1 MKAPS
6 NSFIATK
13 NATDLLCSRPVRDD
27 SKSVS
32 YVGVAGGILA
42 VIAYILRMISRLPT
56 FGGQLGW
63 DDALMTFAI
72 LEVIPLTVF
81 SVICKEIALSSS
93 FQTY

>member
-1 MKAPS
+1 M
-6 NSFIATK
+6 
-13 NATDLLCSRPVRDD
+13 
-27 SKSVS
+27 
-32 YVGVAGGILA
+32 AGGILA

-81 SVICKEIALSSS
+81 SVICKEIPYPRAFTLADCLDSGQSWTRQGHLENTLREHHGDS
-93 FQTY
+93 EGLLLR